1 MKKLKFLL
9 VIIAVSQ
16 LVLWLISFFFPEFF
30 LEVAMWLKNV
40 NPDIGYPISMFSA
53 RLFAFWFGIFY
64 ILKNIEKNKFWI
76 DVMIFIQ
83 VFDFIWGLIYVL
95 NWNVA
100 LSAAAFPMFNAFV
113 FSVLLYVFSRNNSIK
128 FIK

>member
-1 MKKLKFLL
+1 MKPLKILL
-9 VIIAVSQ
+9 VMIAISQ
-16 LVLWLISFFFPEFF
+16 IVLWAISFLFPQFF
-30 LEVAMWLKNV
+30 LEVAMWLKSV
-40 NPDIGYPISMFSA
+40 HPDIGYPMSMFSA
-53 RLFAFWFGIFY
+53 RLFAFGIWIFY

-76 DVMIFIQ
+76 DMMIFIQ
-83 VFDFIWGLIYVL
+83 VFDFVWGLVYVL
-95 NWNVA
+95 NGNVS